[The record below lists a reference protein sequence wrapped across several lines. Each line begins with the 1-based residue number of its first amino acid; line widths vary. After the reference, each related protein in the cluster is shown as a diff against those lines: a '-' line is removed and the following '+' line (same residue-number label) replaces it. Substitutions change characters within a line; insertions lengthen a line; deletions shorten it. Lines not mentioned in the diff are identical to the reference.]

1 MRCQYVAAKFSLEDY
16 QLVLFMLASER
27 ILYVM
32 GSLYQ
37 KKSMG
42 REFLIRPGF

>member
-1 MRCQYVAAKFSLEDY
+1 MPICYSYFIRRLLY

-32 GSLYQ
+32 GSLLYQ
-37 KKSMG
+37 NKSIG